1 MGLLLAR
8 GPRGFARDSDCVR
21 VRAGLEG
28 GQAFASALAAS
39 ALELAADRL
48 VYLTRWIT
56 PPQLK
61 RRFDTRFYITRS
73 PGDQNVRPQAGE
85 VAGWLWVDPTQALDG
100 GELTMVHATRRILES
115 IAGEP
120 DVGRL
125 IARLRRRR
133 RHGPPVRP
141 ELTLTESGWSVV

>member
-1 MGLLLAR
+1 
-8 GPRGFARDSDCVR
+8 
-21 VRAGLEG
+21 VRAGVES
-28 GQAFASALAAS
+28 GQTFAGALAAS
-39 ALELAADRL
+39 GLELAPDRL

-61 RRFDTRFYITRS
+61 RRFDTRFYITRW
-73 PGDQNVRPQAGE
+73 PAAQTVRPQAGE
-85 VAGWLWVDPTQALDG
+85 VAGWLWVDPTLALGG

-133 RHGPPVRP
+133 LQAPPVRP
-141 ELTLTESGWSVV
+141 ELTLTESGWSVVEPRGLRALQRQSDRQRS